1 MIKELLDKLD
11 AVNDHTKSVIDWTS
25 VGVAFGSLLQILPSI
40 AAALSI
46 LWTIIRIY
54 ETKTV
59 QNWLKKWSKK
69 NA

>member
-11 AVNDHTKSVIDWTS
+11 SVNEHTKSVIDWTS
-25 VGVAFGSLLQILPSI
+25 IGVAFGSLLQILPSI

-46 LWTIIRIY
+46 VWTVIRIY

-59 QNWLKKWSKK
+59 QNFIKKWKK
-69 NA
+69 

>member
-11 AVNDHTKSVIDWTS
+11 AVNEHTKSVIDWTS

-46 LWTIIRIY
+46 VWTVIRIY

-59 QNWLKKWSKK
+59 QNLIKKWKK
-69 NA
+69 

>member
-1 MIKELLDKLD
+1 MFKELLEKLD
-11 AVNDHTKSVIDWTS
+11 AVNEHTKSIIDWTS

-59 QNWLKKWSKK
+59 QNFIKKWKK
-69 NA
+69 

>member
-1 MIKELLDKLD
+1 MIKELLEKLD
-11 AVNDHTKSVIDWTS
+11 AVNEHTKSIIDWTS

-40 AAALSI
+40 AAALSVV
-46 LWTIIRIY
+46 WTLIRIY

-59 QNWLKKWSKK
+59 QNLIKKWGKK

>member
-1 MIKELLDKLD
+1 MTRHILDFFD
-11 AVNDHTKSVIDWTS
+11 SINEHTKHVIDWTS
-25 VGVAFGSLLQILPSI
+25 IGIALGTLMQILPSI

-46 LWTIIRIY
+46 VWSLIRIY

-59 QNWLKKWSKK
+59 QRWLGKT

>member
-11 AVNDHTKSVIDWTS
+11 AVNEHTKSVIDWTS
-25 VGVAFGSLLQILPSI
+25 IGVAFGSLLQILPSI

-46 LWTIIRIY
+46 VWTVIRIY

-59 QNWLKKWSKK
+59 QTWLKNRK
-69 NA
+69 NPNA